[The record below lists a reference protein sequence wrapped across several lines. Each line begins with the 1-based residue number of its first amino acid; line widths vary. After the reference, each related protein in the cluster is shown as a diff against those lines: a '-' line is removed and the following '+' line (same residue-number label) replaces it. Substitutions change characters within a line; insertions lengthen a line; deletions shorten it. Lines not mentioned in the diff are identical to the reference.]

1 MIQPSD
7 MSKAMARPKKVRLDL
22 LVVQRSLAPSRQRAQ
37 ALIMAGKVMVAGRI
51 IDKPGRLVPLDVQV
65 EVGQDDN
72 PFVGRGGLKLLHAL
86 ERFSVDPKGRICMD
100 VGASTGGFTHCLL
113 QKGAERVYAIDVGYG
128 QLAWELRNDPRVV
141 VMERTNI
148 RHLPKGAI
156 ADSPDLAVI
165 DVSFISLRIVV
176 PAVLNHLARPAEI
189 VALVKPQF
197 EVGKGEV
204 GKGGIVRHPR
214 LHARVIK
221 ELVQGFREMGLEIT
235 GVVPSPIR
243 GAKGNREFLMH
254 MRVGREVV

>member
-7 MSKAMARPKKVRLDL
+7 MSKAMARPKKLRLDL

-51 IDKPGRLVPLDVQV
+51 IDKPGRLVPPDVQV

-148 RHLPKGAI
+148 RHLPQGAI

-165 DVSFISLRIVV
+165 DVSFISLRIVI
-176 PAVLNHLARPAEI
+176 PAVLIHLARPAEI

-221 ELVQGFREMGLEIT
+221 ELVQGFREMGLEIS

-254 MRVGREVV
+254 MRVGREMV